1 MYISQGSNLGFCEPH
16 PSPSPHIKNKRER
29 WDELTTYAGAGGSL
43 GPLQSVGRRVD
54 GPIGCWGHLSC
65 SQLGRPLSPPLPS
78 LCQLHWPP
86 SRGRPERLLQAVCLG
101 GRHGMASVSCSLFS
115 VSRGIPQA
123 RCQKREGLRGRRLAS
138 NLLSQN
144 PASALDHGFCHPEL
158 PWSLRR

>member
-16 PSPSPHIKNKRER
+16 PSPSLHIKNKRER

-86 SRGRPERLLQAVCLG
+86 SRGKPERLLQAVSLG
-101 GRHGMASVSCSLFS
+101 GRHGMPWGGFCFLLLV
-115 VSRGIPQA
+115 
-123 RCQKREGLRGRRLAS
+123 
-138 NLLSQN
+138 LSQ
-144 PASALDHGFCHPEL
+144 PREPSGQVSEERGAERQASRQQFAVSEPSQCTR
-158 PWSLRR
+158 PWFLSP